1 MDKMK
6 IGVLSSFGYIC
17 NVNNYGSL
25 LQYFALQTYL
35 VRSGHDVY
43 WIRYKKDK
51 NNQGVIS
58 KYIRKIIFNSNFE
71 ILTKHF
77 NKKDFNSFIEKYINL
92 SDSEYRSYSEI
103 KKNPPEADIYIV
115 GSDQVWN
122 GYSPDRYLMF
132 VPHNKIKISYA
143 VSFGKSTIKR
153 YLKPLMWYYLKGFK
167 AISVREKAG
176 IEICNSVGRKDA
188 KYVIDPTFLLT
199 KKDYMEFINNEKIK
213 SEKEHYI
220 FSYFVNPFND
230 NIFPYTKCCNDLK
243 EQTHCRLI
251 LTAIQGAEKAFNKE
265 EIINPS
271 PLKWIELIANADYI
285 LTNSF
290 HGMAFS
296 IIMRKQF
303 LVMPQK
309 GVGKEQN
316 NRQLD
321 LLSMLDLGD
330 RIYNDKIELFEQI
343 NKPINWTQI
352 EPKIDYFVDCSKKFL
367 YTNLSK

>member
-1 MDKMK
+1 MK

-35 VRSGHDVY
+35 VRKGYEVY
-43 WIRYKKDK
+43 WIRFNEDK
-51 NNQGVIS
+51 NNPNVIY
-58 KYIRKIIFNSNFE
+58 KYIKKLVLNSNLK
-71 ILTKHF
+71 ILTEHF
-77 NKKDFNSFIEKYINL
+77 NKKGFNSFIEKYINL
-92 SDSEYRSYSEI
+92 SDFEYRSYKEI
-103 KKNPPEADIYIV
+103 KKNPPLADLYIV

-132 VPHNKIKISYA
+132 IPHSKPKISYA
-143 VSFGKSTIKR
+143 VSFGKNTIKK

-176 IEICNSVGRKDA
+176 IEICNSVGRKEA

-199 KKDYMEFINNEKIK
+199 KDDYMEFVNNEKIQ
-213 SEKEHYI
+213 SEKDSYI
-220 FSYFVNPFND
+220 FSYFVNPFNN
-230 NIFPYTKCCNDLK
+230 NIFPYMKDCNKLK

-251 LTAIQGAEKAFNKE
+251 TTAIQGAEKAFNGE
-265 EIINPS
+265 NIINPS

-303 LVMPQK
+303 LVIPQK
-309 GVGKEQN
+309 GAGEEQN
-316 NRQLD
+316 NRQMD
-321 LLSMLDLGD
+321 LLSTLDLND
-330 RIYNDKIELFEQI
+330 RIYNDKMDLFEQI
-343 NKPINWTQI
+343 NKPIIWDQI
-352 EPKIDYFVDCSKKFL
+352 EPKIHHFVDYSKNFL
-367 YTNLSK
+367 YTNISK